1 MQPNIQSL
9 TLLEDPVASELLAS
23 PLPLRVA
30 YAALDGTPRLVSV
43 LFHWTGSEVVFSSWP
58 DDPKVAALQAN
69 PAVALSIET
78 DRFPFKVLSM
88 RGTAT
93 VEVVEGVA
101 PEMLPTFSRYF
112 GPDEGAAWTERNR
125 LMDPRSARIA
135 VRPTWA
141 NVLDFETRFPS
152 GMTRRMRAMARPG
165 RA

>member
-1 MQPNIQSL
+1 MQPNTQSL
-9 TLLEDPVASELLAS
+9 TPLEDPIARKLLAS
-23 PLPLRVA
+23 TLPLRVA
-30 YAALDGTPRLVSV
+30 YTALDGTPRLVSV

-58 DDPKVAALQAN
+58 DDPKVAALRAN

-88 RGTAT
+88 RGAAT
-93 VEVVEGVA
+93 VEIVEGVA

-112 GPDEGAAWTERNR
+112 GPEEGAVWTERNR
-125 LMDPRSARIA
+125 MMDPRSARIA
-135 VRPTWA
+135 VRPAWA

-152 GMTRRMRAMARPG
+152 GMTKRMRALSAPG